1 MPKIDKSNL
10 NDDEYE
16 ITQNCGTE
24 LPFSGEYL
32 DEKSVGVYHC
42 KVCDNR
48 LFSSDTKYNSGTG
61 WPSFYDKISDSIN
74 TKKDS
79 SVNMVRTEILCS
91 KCDSHLGHLFDDG
104 PKPTGNRYCVN
115 SLSLNFKNE

>member
-48 LFSSDTKYNSGTG
+48 LFSSDTKYNSSTG

-79 SVNMVRTEILCS
+79 SVNMVRKEILCS
-91 KCDSHLGHLFDDG
+91 KCDSHLGHYLMMVQNLLVIDIVSI
-104 PKPTGNRYCVN
+104 PLV
-115 SLSLNFKNE
+115 

>member
-1 MPKIDKSNL
+1 MPIIDKSHL

-32 DEKSVGVYHC
+32 DKKSAGVYHC

-79 SVNMVRTEILCS
+79 SVNMVRTEILCR